1 MTTNNEQHMQ
11 RLHEIACAAAKY
23 ANSSIKNDGR
33 DFREFAKDMADAYI
47 EAMSRLIAAS
57 ERISISEVS

>member
-23 ANSSIKNDGR
+23 ANSSIKKDERNP
-33 DFREFAKDMADAYI
+33 REFARDMADSYI
-47 EAMSRLIAAS
+47 EAMSRLIAAG
-57 ERISISEVS
+57 ERISISEAP